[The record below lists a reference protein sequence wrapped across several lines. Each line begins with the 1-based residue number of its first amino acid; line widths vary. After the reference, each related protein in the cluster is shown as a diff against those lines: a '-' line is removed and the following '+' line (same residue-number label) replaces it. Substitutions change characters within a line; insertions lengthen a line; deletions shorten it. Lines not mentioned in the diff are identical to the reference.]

1 MKAAPLFEIEPRE
14 SDVQALYEANGKDL
28 KKARETLIQRTEE
41 RLKMFALI
49 CPEVAREIAE
59 DREKVAE
66 IRSKLTEKVIG
77 QAEILGQLQSLAVER
92 ANLQQQRSVLEE
104 QHRRAVEIL
113 SQPSALDLTGHEP
126 ARLNAEREHLP
137 SKIKELQIAADKI
150 AAELKRLCK
159 AGRFVYEAIL
169 IEMQKGADRPAGR
182 PYHNDQHLFQL
193 LSEGFAKV

>member
-1 MKAAPLFEIEPRE
+1 MKAGLIEIEPRE
-14 SDVQALYEANGKDL
+14 SDVRALYEANGKDL

-49 CPEVAREIAE
+49 CPEVAKEIAE

-92 ANLQQQRSVLEE
+92 ANLQRQREE
-104 QHRRAVEIL
+104 LNQQHRRAIEIL
-113 SQPSALDLTGHEP
+113 SQPSALDLNGDEL

-137 SKIKELQIAADKI
+137 TKIAECQSRADKI
-150 AAELKRLCK
+150 GAEIKRLCK
-159 AGRFVYEAIL
+159 AGRFDYEAIL
-169 IEMQKGADRPAGR
+169 TEMKKAADRPAGR
-182 PYHNDQHLFQL
+182 AYHNDQHLFKL
-193 LSEGFAKV
+193 IEAGFAKV